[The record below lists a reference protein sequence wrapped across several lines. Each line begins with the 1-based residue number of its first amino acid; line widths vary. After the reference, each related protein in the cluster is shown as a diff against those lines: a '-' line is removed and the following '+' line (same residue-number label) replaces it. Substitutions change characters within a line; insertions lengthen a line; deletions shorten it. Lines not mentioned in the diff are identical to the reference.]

1 MTLVSA
7 RFSYAFMNHRLR
19 LRSVAEP
26 MQELGSGL
34 DALDLPEVHLRRALL
49 EDILGR
55 LGQDPLELKGYRLDL
70 AFPPPWYQFFHFW
83 RSLD

>member
-1 MTLVSA
+1 M
-7 RFSYAFMNHRLR
+7 
-19 LRSVAEP
+19 
-26 MQELGSGL
+26 
-34 DALDLPEVHLRRALL
+34 HLRRALL